1 MIIILQPDVGDKSPE
16 FNQILDYLAN
26 KPNIATRVHQVIGAL
41 RAVTEIYLI
50 GDTQALDQAEVESLP
65 GVERVVRIS
74 EEYRV
79 VGRHEDDGRPA
90 GFDYRGVHFD
100 QDN

>member
-1 MIIILQPDVGDKSPE
+1 MIIILQPDIGDKSPE
-16 FNQILDYLAN
+16 YRQILDYLAN
-26 KPNIATRVHQVIGAL
+26 KKNIKTRVHQVVGVL
-41 RAVTEIYLI
+41 RTVTEIYLI
-50 GDTQALDQAEVESLP
+50 GDTQALDRVEVEGLA

-79 VGRHEDDGRPA
+79 VGRHKDDHRPT
-90 GFDYRGVHFD
+90 GFDYNGVHFD